1 MPEEVFKVIDVIT
14 VFQILVFIVILSR
27 QKRIQF
33 TSKFFLIVFLISLGI
48 CLADRIQFF
57 YRDILNRNN
66 FPHFYNTGDTFLLLY
81 IPALYFYFKSFTTA
95 GFKLKWRYL
104 WHLVPAVLIFL
115 NLLFNFYATC

>member
-14 VFQILVFIVILSR
+14 VFQILVFILSR

-57 YRDILNRNN
+57 YRDILKRNN

-81 IPALYFYFKSFTTA
+81 K
-95 GFKLKWRYL
+95 
-104 WHLVPAVLIFL
+104 
-115 NLLFNFYATC
+115 